1 MVRKISSPLL
11 KLDVKVVG
19 EKLMK
24 SHAVEETYMP
34 TSGYGWFRC
43 EWVKISGNRTI
54 SFAVTMKEMFS
65 GCGKNA

>member
-1 MVRKISSPLL
+1 MDRKISSPLL

-24 SHAVEETYMP
+24 SHAVEETYMA
-34 TSGYGWFRC
+34 TIGYGWFRC